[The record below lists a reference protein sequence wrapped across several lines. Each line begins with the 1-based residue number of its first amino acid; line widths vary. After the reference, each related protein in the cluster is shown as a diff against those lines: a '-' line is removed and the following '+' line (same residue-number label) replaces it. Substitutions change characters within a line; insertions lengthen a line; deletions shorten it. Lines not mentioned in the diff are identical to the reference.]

1 MFGNTRETERVVRE
15 TVEKIIKDAMGDAQN
30 ALRMT
35 GDLTKLRQELETVKI
50 EKARKDEE
58 FARRERDIEHKVG
71 LERKRQEFEVAQAKR
86 ESTVAVREE
95 NLKADKDR
103 FAEQLKFHEDRF
115 STEVG
120 YLKDIL
126 KEMMGR
132 LPTADIKM
140 TKRG

>member
-132 LPTADIKM
+132 LPTANIKM
-140 TKRG
+140 AKRG